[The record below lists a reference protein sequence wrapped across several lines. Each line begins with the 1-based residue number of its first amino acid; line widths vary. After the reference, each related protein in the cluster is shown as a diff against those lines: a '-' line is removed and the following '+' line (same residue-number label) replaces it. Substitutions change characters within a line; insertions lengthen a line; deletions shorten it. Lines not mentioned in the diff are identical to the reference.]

1 MSASPCRWPLFRSA
15 VQPRSASRWLWR
27 PLRSLLTS
35 VLLLA
40 GSRASA
46 AVAPRVAVSCLPP
59 GTVATFV
66 MLDRQRGPLQVDG
79 GARADR
85 RYSPASTF
93 KLVNTLIGLETGA
106 VDSVDQVLPYGG
118 QPQPRPE
125 WQHDMP
131 LREAIRVSAVPIYQE
146 LARRIGLARM
156 AAMVRRLDYGN
167 GEVGSVVDR
176 FWLQGPLAISA
187 VEQVQFLDRLLR
199 HALPVRAAHVEAL
212 EAITLQA
219 ETTRYALHYKTGWST
234 ATQPQIGWVVGWLRR
249 GDQRQPFA
257 LNMDIHGEAQL
268 PQRWALARNCLVA
281 LGALPADD

>member
-1 MSASPCRWPLFRSA
+1 MSEPPCRRRLFRRSVPLKSA
-15 VQPRSASRWLWR
+15 WRWR
-27 PLRSLLTS
+27 RLRSLLTT

-40 GSRASA
+40 GSSASA
-46 AVAPRVAVSCLPP
+46 AAAPRVAVTCLPP
-59 GTVATFV
+59 GAAATFV
-66 MLDRQRGPLQVDG
+66 LLDPQRGRLQVDG

-156 AAMVRRLDYGN
+156 AAMLRRLDYGN
-167 GEVGSVVDR
+167 GEIGSVVDR

-199 HALPVRAAHVEAL
+199 QTLPLRPAHVEAL

-219 ETTRYALHYKTGWST
+219 ESADHALHYKTGWST
-234 ATQPQIGWVVGWLRR
+234 ATRPQIGWVVGWLRR
-249 GDQRQPFA
+249 GDQRQPFV
-257 LNMDIHGEAQL
+257 LNMDIAGEEQL
-268 PQRWALARNCLVA
+268 PQRWALARSCLVA
-281 LGALPADD
+281 LGALPAGD

>member
-1 MSASPCRWPLFRSA
+1 MSVPPCRRRLFRSP
-15 VQPRSASRWLWR
+15 VQLRSAWRWRRL
-27 PLRSLLTS
+27 PSLLTT

-40 GSRASA
+40 GGAASA
-46 AVAPRVAVSCLPP
+46 AAAPRVAVTCLPP
-59 GTVATFV
+59 GAAATFV
-66 MLDRQRGPLQVDG
+66 LLDPQHGRLQVDG

-156 AAMVRRLDYGN
+156 AAMLRRLDYGN
-167 GEVGSVVDR
+167 GEIGTVVDR

-199 HALPVRAAHVEAL
+199 QTLPLRPAHVEAL

-219 ETTRYALHYKTGWST
+219 ESADHALHYKTGWST
-234 ATQPQIGWVVGWLRR
+234 ATRPQIGWVVGWLRR

-257 LNMDIHGEAQL
+257 LNMDIAGEDAL
-268 PQRWALARNCLVA
+268 PQRWALARSCLVA
-281 LGALPADD
+281 LGALPAGD

>member
-1 MSASPCRWPLFRSA
+1 MSAPPCRRRLFRSP
-15 VQPRSASRWLWR
+15 VPLKSAWRWRL
-27 PLRSLLTS
+27 LRSLLTT

-46 AVAPRVAVSCLPP
+46 AAAPRVAVTCLPP
-59 GTVATFV
+59 GAAATFV
-66 MLDRQRGPLQVDG
+66 LLDPQHGRLQVDG

-93 KLVNTLIGLETGA
+93 KLVNTLIGMETGA

-125 WQHDMP
+125 WQHDMS

-156 AAMVRRLDYGN
+156 AAMLRRLDYGN
-167 GEVGSVVDR
+167 SEIGSVVDR

-199 HALPVRAAHVEAL
+199 QALPLRPAHVEAL

-219 ETTRYALHYKTGWST
+219 ESADHALHYKTGWST
-234 ATQPQIGWVVGWLRR
+234 ATRPQIGWVVGWLRR

-257 LNMDIHGEAQL
+257 LNMDIAGEDAL
-268 PQRWALARNCLVA
+268 PQRWALARDCLVA
-281 LGALPADD
+281 LGALPAGD